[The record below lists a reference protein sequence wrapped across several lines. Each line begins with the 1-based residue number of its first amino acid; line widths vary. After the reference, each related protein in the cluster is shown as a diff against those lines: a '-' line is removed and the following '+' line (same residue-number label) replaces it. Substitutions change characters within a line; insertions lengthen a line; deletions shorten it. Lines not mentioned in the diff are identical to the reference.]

1 MVNILIRIPDCDSHS
16 PVHLDS
22 FIFSDPSTCS
32 TVALTSLGNSD
43 HVIDSVSIDFPSNS
57 KWDATFHRTAHDY
70 SRADRD
76 GLRYHFRSIL

>member
-1 MVNILIRIPDCDSHS
+1 MVNILIRILDCDSHS

-57 KWDATFHRTAHDY
+57 KWGTTFHSTAHYY

-76 GLRYHFRSIL
+76 GLRYHFRSTP

>member
-1 MVNILIRIPDCDSHS
+1 MTLS

-76 GLRYHFRSIL
+76 GLRYHFRSIP